1 MKHEPNGANLT
12 SPWPAGMLQ
21 YNARVAFTDLCR
33 VYGFEHAR
41 QIMAEII
48 NDEAGGRYRGKED

>member
-1 MKHEPNGANLT
+1 MKQEPNGVSLT

-41 QIMAEII
+41 AIMAEII
-48 NDEAGGRYRGKED
+48 NAEADGKRK